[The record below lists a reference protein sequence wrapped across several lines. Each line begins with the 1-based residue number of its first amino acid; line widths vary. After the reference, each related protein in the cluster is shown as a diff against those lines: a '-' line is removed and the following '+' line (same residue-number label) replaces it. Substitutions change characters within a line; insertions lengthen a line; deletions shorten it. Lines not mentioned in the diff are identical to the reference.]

1 MYGKASKIYNEFPG
15 IYFDEYND
23 LSDAER
29 TKMDPKYN
37 PTTLTLDAC
46 EFDELYTKELDYST
60 IKCDEEKLDYLQHLE
75 GDEEVK
81 EGKKFKNLNS
91 QQTANQASSYY

>member
-46 EFDELYTKELDYST
+46 DFDELYTKELDYST
-60 IKCDEEKLDYLQHLE
+60 KKCDEEKLDCLQHLE
-75 GDEEVK
+75 SDGEVK
-81 EGKKFKNLNS
+81 EGKKS
-91 QQTANQASSYY
+91 